1 MALTP
6 YLHAFGVGA
15 VAGSRSLAP
24 AAMLLGGGSNWSR
37 AAKLL
42 AAGEL
47 VGDKL
52 PMTPSR
58 MSRPALGVR
67 ALSGAFS
74 GGAVAARRSGNRFF
88 GMGCGLAGALLGSWL
103 GYTLR
108 ANLVKKRGLPDFPVA
123 LAEDALALGLAYVVT
138 RTAT

>member
-1 MALTP
+1 MAFSP
-6 YLHAFGVGA
+6 YLHAFGIGA

-24 AAMLLGGGSNWSR
+24 AAMLVRGGSGWSR

-47 VGDKL
+47 LGDKL
-52 PMTPSR
+52 PMIPSR

-67 ALSGAFS
+67 AVSGAWS
-74 GGAVAARRSGNRFF
+74 GGTVASARSGNRLAGMAF
-88 GMGCGLAGALLGSWL
+88 GLGGALLGSWL

-108 ANLVKKRGLPDFPVA
+108 ANLVKKRGMPDFAIA
-123 LAEDALALGLAYVVT
+123 LAEDALALGVAYALT
-138 RTAT
+138 RTGT